1 MPHTPL
7 RKLKP
12 EPFQNDYETDS
23 DNNDNDDTSDDD
35 ISGESINRQ

>member
-12 EPFQNDYETDS
+12 ELFGDDYETDS
-23 DNNDNDDTSDDD
+23 D
-35 ISGESINRQ
+35 GESKNSEGKVPYR